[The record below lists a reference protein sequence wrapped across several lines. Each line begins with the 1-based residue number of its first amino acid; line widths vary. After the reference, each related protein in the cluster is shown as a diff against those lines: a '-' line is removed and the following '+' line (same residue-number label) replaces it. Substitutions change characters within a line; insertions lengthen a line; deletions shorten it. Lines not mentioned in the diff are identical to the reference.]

1 MIPTSPAAAL
11 VYHRSA
17 ELVYHKSAE
26 SRPAAGRMNYR
37 DTDPSLTSSILSQSK
52 WMHLHCIQR
61 DFMAC
66 KHASMHG
73 QLDMP
78 KQCLSS
84 CAAYLRAGEAYRVSS
99 MPLAMVCSRL
109 LHPASINELRKATG
123 AVHACQLLIV
133 VQRRLK
139 SHDSPALCALS
150 GSWSRRCYS

>member
-78 KQCLSS
+78 NQCLSFLCS
-84 CAAYLRAGEAYRVSS
+84 VFEGWGSLPSIKHATCNGMFSAVASGE
-99 MPLAMVCSRL
+99 
-109 LHPASINELRKATG
+109 H
-123 AVHACQLLIV
+123 Q
-133 VQRRLK
+133 
-139 SHDSPALCALS
+139 
-150 GSWSRRCYS
+150 